1 MTLPDAGMT
10 EEEFSRLTYAK
21 VSWRLIPFVFLCYV
35 LAYLDRV
42 NVGFAKLQMLTDLGF
57 SEAVYA
63 AGAGIFFIGYFL
75 FEVPSNV
82 ILKKVGA
89 RMWIARIMI
98 TWGVI
103 SSAMMFVRHAAHVL
117 HPAVLA
123 RAGRG
128 RVLSRHRLLP
138 DLLVSLA
145 AARRKGAWFMTAIAL
160 AGIIGNPMSGWIVN
174 RLSGLWG
181 LAGWKWLFLL
191 EGIPSIIVG
200 VWVIFYLDSGIDEAR
215 WLTDE
220 QKALLRRNLELDDRT
235 KQHASLA
242 DAFASPRIWLLS
254 AIYFCM
260 MIGLYGVGFWLPTLV
275 KNGLGIK
282 RYLHVGL
289 ISAIPYGIAALGMIA
304 LSRSSDIT
312 GERRWHTALTSI
324 AGGIGLI
331 LCGVFANHPWI
342 SIAFLSLGT
351 LGVLA
356 AMPLFWTLPTSFL
369 AGTAAAAGIGIV
381 NSLGNLGGYVGPN
394 IPVWIKWLTKNPAAP
409 LYVIA
414 TFLFIGAVLVLMFI
428 PASPP
433 RTPQ

>member
-1 MTLPDAGMT
+1 
-10 EEEFSRLTYAK
+10 
-21 VSWRLIPFVFLCYV
+21 
-35 LAYLDRV
+35 
-42 NVGFAKLQMLTDLGF
+42 
-57 SEAVYA
+57 
-63 AGAGIFFIGYFL
+63 
-75 FEVPSNV
+75 
-82 ILKKVGA
+82 
-89 RMWIARIMI
+89 MI
-98 TWGVI
+98 TWGVL
-103 SSAMMFVRHAAHVL
+103 SAAMMFVRTPRQFYIL
-117 HPAVLA
+117 RFLLGLA
-123 RAGRG
+123 EAGFFPGIVFYLTCWYPSRLRA
-128 RVLSRHRLLP
+128 
-138 DLLVSLA
+138 
-145 AARRKGAWFMTAIAL
+145 RKGAWFMTAIAL
-160 AGIIGNPMSGWIVN
+160 AGIVGNPMSGWIID
-174 RLSGLWG
+174 RFTGLWG

-215 WLTDE
+215 WLTDQ

-235 KQHASLA
+235 KQHARLA
-242 DAFASPRIWLLS
+242 DAFTSPRIWLLS

-275 KNGLGIK
+275 NKLGIEI
-282 RYLHVGL
+282 YLKIGGYVITVGGYLKVGL

-312 GERRWHTALTSI
+312 GERRLHTALTSV

-414 TFLFIGAVLVLMFI
+414 TFLFIGAALVLMFI
-428 PASPP
+428 PASPS